1 MKIPGNGRIEAKVR
15 SNQDRRQF
23 LALYLVLRT
32 IIWVSSTQKILF
44 WYTKDTF
51 SGSLDREPVSW
62 FWLADPYFLYRC
74 IPCQTFCITF
84 CCELAWYLITPLLCR
99 MASVLR
105 RSRSICVFNSEA
117 NLAKGKNSHHRSES
131 HFALVSAPVF
141 TLSSL
146 SFTWRTSVKISGRRP
161 NG

>member
-1 MKIPGNGRIEAKVR
+1 MLVGNDESAPGNGRIEAKVR

-62 FWLADPYFLYRC
+62 FRLADPYFLYLC
-74 IPCQTFCITF
+74 IPWSPIK
-84 CCELAWYLITPLLCR
+84 
-99 MASVLR
+99 
-105 RSRSICVFNSEA
+105 VF
-117 NLAKGKNSHHRSES
+117 
-131 HFALVSAPVF
+131 PMIMI
-141 TLSSL
+141 SSL
-146 SFTWRTSVKISGRRP
+146 F
-161 NG
+161 